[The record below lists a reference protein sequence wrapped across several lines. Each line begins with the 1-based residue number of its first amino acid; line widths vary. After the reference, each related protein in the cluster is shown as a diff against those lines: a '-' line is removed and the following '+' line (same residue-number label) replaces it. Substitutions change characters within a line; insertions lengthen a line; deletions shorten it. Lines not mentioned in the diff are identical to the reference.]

1 MLLVLPNKFFKKN
14 KQLSMMGNEIDD
26 SCKSLK
32 RTRINLN
39 NHDIFFTLLLKRL
52 NKKRDLFRRKIISTQ
67 YFGYIFE

>member
-1 MLLVLPNKFFKKN
+1 
-14 KQLSMMGNEIDD
+14 MGNEIDD